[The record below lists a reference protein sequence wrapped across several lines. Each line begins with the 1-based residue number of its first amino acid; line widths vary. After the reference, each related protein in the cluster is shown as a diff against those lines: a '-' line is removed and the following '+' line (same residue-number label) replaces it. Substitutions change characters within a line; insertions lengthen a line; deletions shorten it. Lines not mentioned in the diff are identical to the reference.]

1 MTEKLRKELYE
12 NAKRCYE
19 IVDMNEGNVGSGYY
33 GSVLIEDD
41 EHDELLLLLDE
52 LVCGLSGDERSV
64 YWE

>member
-19 IVDMNEGNVGSGYY
+19 IIDKGNDWYPFY
-33 GSVLIEDD
+33 GRVLLEDD
-41 EHDELLLLLDE
+41 AFDEVLLLLDE

>member
-19 IVDMNEGNVGSGYY
+19 LLADKGVGNYA
-33 GSVLIEDD
+33 LIYDKDYD
-41 EHDELLLLLDE
+41 EVMLLLDE
-52 LVCGLSGDERSV
+52 LVCGLSDDGRNV

>member
-12 NAKRCYE
+12 NAKRCYDLLC
-19 IVDMNEGNVGSGYY
+19 DMGVGNYE
-33 GSVLIEDD
+33 LNHDD
-41 EHDELLLLLDE
+41 RYDELLLLTDE